1 MVKRHTL
8 DQLTETEQEQL
19 AILRQALHLAKEHRS
34 ELSTSAVANTN
45 PIHVFIELVQH
56 KWLDKKDFEKL
67 MGKGSFS
74 RWVLGP
80 SRRGPEDSEAM
91 SHLRHLRGLL
101 KQELWRQVDS
111 GERPHPLDLGKRK

>member
-1 MVKRHTL
+1 MMKRHTL
-8 DQLTETEQEQL
+8 DQLTETEREQL
-19 AILRQALHLAKEHRS
+19 EILRRSFDLVKEHRT
-34 ELSTSAVANTN
+34 ELSPDAVGNTN

-56 KWLDKKDFEKL
+56 KWLEKRDFEKL

-80 SRRGPEDSEAM
+80 SRRVPEDSEAM

-101 KQELWRQVDS
+101 KQEFWKEVDK